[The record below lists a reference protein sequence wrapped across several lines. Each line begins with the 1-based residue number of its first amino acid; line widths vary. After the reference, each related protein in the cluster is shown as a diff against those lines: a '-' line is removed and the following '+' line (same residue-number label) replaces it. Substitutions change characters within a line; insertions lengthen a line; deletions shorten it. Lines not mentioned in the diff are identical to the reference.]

1 MTPAAGPSQVRNLD
15 ALRAVAVLLVM
26 LFHWRLL
33 AVGWIGVSIFFVIS
47 GFLIS
52 RILLG
57 YKARFG
63 LGEYLGVFY
72 SRRALRIFPIYY
84 LYVGVWTLVAAVAFV
99 PSDFALAPLL
109 TYTFNFTRWAP
120 DYAGSRAFT
129 HLWSLSVEEQFYLVY
144 PLVVFALGRRALAG
158 VLIGVVALSPLL
170 RLVAGAAAFAAHP
183 DPVFAGRV
191 VSVASFLHLD
201 GFAVGGLIALA
212 EARLARFSRRAVT
225 WGALGAGGALAA
237 GFVANAL
244 VFAAGPPPAAADP
257 YFVGASA
264 LGLPVNPFHGLQ
276 HAWVYSAIYLAA
288 GLAIVGVLRALQRPV
303 ALLRPLNAIG
313 RVSYGMYLYHFAL
326 ISVFERAVPGVAK
339 LSVAGIGVFGLY
351 VATVVGL
358 AMLSYRYLETPFNAL
373 KPDALRVRAWWRR
386 REATP

>member
-1 MTPAAGPSQVRNLD
+1 MTPAAGPAQIRNLD
-15 ALRAVAVLLVM
+15 ALRAIAVLLVM

-84 LYVGVWTLVAAVAFV
+84 LYVGIWTVVAAVAFV
-99 PSDFALAPLL
+99 PSDFAFAPLI

-144 PLVVFALGRRALAG
+144 PLVVFALGRWSLAAAL
-158 VLIGVVALSPLL
+158 VGVVALSPLL
-170 RLVAGAAAFAAHP
+170 RLAAGAMAFAAHP
-183 DPVFAGRV
+183 DPVYAGRV

-212 EARLARFSRRAVT
+212 EPHLARLSRRAVVA
-225 WGALGAGGALAA
+225 GALALGGALTAA
-237 GFVANAL
+237 FVVNAL
-244 VFAAGPPPAAADP
+244 AFAAAPPPAAADP

-288 GLAIVGVLRALQRPV
+288 GLVIVVGLRALQRPL
-303 ALLRPLNAIG
+303 APLAPLNAIG

-326 ISVFERAVPGVAK
+326 ISVFERALPGVPK
-339 LSVAGIGVFGLY
+339 LSVAGLAVFGLY

-358 AMLSYRYLETPFNAL
+358 AMLSYRYIETPFNAL
-373 KPDALRVRAWWRR
+373 KPDALRLAAWRR